1 MRKTLIFLLLL
12 TTFISC
18 DKDKIIR
25 TPEEDHILELA
36 YSDNYIYPEGFH
48 HEVFDVGSV
57 YYVNTLS
64 ITPISEREHVWI
76 ELNTNNKDEARLWS
90 DKTNEHSSVNREVVH
105 ENETNKYFQFK
116 RINPNNARD
125 VSYSR
130 VHKTSYFQP
139 VLNQFSVSDTLI
151 GKFNGELNLSSVKE
165 LIEYLWDC
173 GTMDVSFS
181 KVLESDIKEHNEYF
195 EYNIQSIL
203 IVYGDFGIHDEIT
216 VFDNI
221 ITLDKS
227 SRELII
233 KSDKVKSIQGTL
245 R

>member
-1 MRKTLIFLLLL
+1 MKNYLLAIIVAFV
-12 TTFISC
+12 TISC
-18 DKDKIIR
+18 DKDMIIT

-48 HEVFDVGSV
+48 HVGSA

-64 ITPISEREHVWI
+64 ITPISEREHMWI
-76 ELNTNNKDEARLWS
+76 ELNTNDKDEARLWS

-105 ENETNKYFQFK
+105 ENETDKYFEFE

-125 VSYSR
+125 ISYSR

-139 VLNQFSVSDTLI
+139 VLNHFSKSDTLI
-151 GKFNGELNLSSVKE
+151 GKFNGELNLSSVKD

-173 GTMDVSFS
+173 GTMDKNPQKYWSQI
-181 KVLESDIKEHNEYF
+181 LRIYEYL

-203 IVYGDFGIHDEIT
+203 IVYGDFET
-216 VFDNI
+216 
-221 ITLDKS
+221 TMKLLY
-227 SRELII
+227 LII
-233 KSDKVKSIQGTL
+233 
-245 R
+245 